1 MNKISKQ
8 ITKKSIVQRQS
19 SFLIRFIGVL
29 LVIAGAFMVWDSKDW
44 SILLFCVP
52 YLGGAFLL
60 IVLFVRRN
68 DWKVIKKI
76 EKQEKYL
83 GVSFDDD
90 MRDVLMGGILSNGV
104 EAAAYGDWYTLIS
117 TGGIVA
123 VNRRYVT
130 GVKEIQRRTRSGRY
144 TSSTFID
151 MTFDTIE
158 NRTMK
163 FTTGNSWQAAQDLKE
178 WLEAYRKEEQA

>member
-1 MNKISKQ
+1 MVTVPAAAFLIGMIWLVLHRNDRRVKKQ
-8 ITKKSIVQRQS
+8 IEQ
-19 SFLIRFIGVL
+19 
-29 LVIAGAFMVWDSKDW
+29 
-44 SILLFCVP
+44 
-52 YLGGAFLL
+52 
-60 IVLFVRRN
+60 
-68 DWKVIKKI
+68 
-76 EKQEKYL
+76 QEKYL

-90 MRDVLMGGILSNGV
+90 MRDVLMGGILSDGV

-117 TGGIVA
+117 TGGVVA

-130 GVKEIQRRTRSGRY
+130 GVKEIQRRTQSGRY

-151 MTFDTIE
+151 MTFDTVE

>member
-19 SFLIRFIGVL
+19 SFAFWFIAALIVIWAIVQAWGEWDM
-29 LVIAGAFMVWDSKDW
+29 LVVT
-44 SILLFCVP
+44 VP
-52 YLGGAFLL
+52 AAAFLIGMIWL
-60 IVLFVRRN
+60 VLHRN
-68 DWKVIKKI
+68 DRRVKKQI
-76 EKQEKYL
+76 EQQEKYL

-90 MRDVLMGGILSNGV
+90 MRDVLMGGILSDGV

-117 TGGIVA
+117 TGGVVA

-130 GVKEIQRRTRSGRY
+130 GVKEIQRRTQSGRY
-144 TSSTFID
+144 TSSTCID
-151 MTFDTIE
+151 MTFDTVE